1 MPDGDFSALRR
12 NLYERGVAAGYADR
26 LIAELREHRIDLEAE
41 RLAAGDSRSA
51 AALRAGQ
58 RLGSEAAIAAQVLAR
73 PELRGHW
80 SSLRALL
87 RQLQPLDAVGAQWSG
102 SAVAAPVIARWT
114 ASVSLGS
121 LMTVATLFALART
134 ITLGV

>member
-1 MPDGDFSALRR
+1 MM
-12 NLYERGVAAGYADR
+12 LYRAAQMAVLTDVEIMKGQADAYATIMTPT
-26 LIAELREHRIDLEAE
+26 LHMMTEARKE
-41 RLAAGDSRSA
+41 QDA
-51 AALRAGQ
+51 AAQRAGQ

-87 RQLQPLDAVGAQWSG
+87 RHLHPLGVVGAQWSG